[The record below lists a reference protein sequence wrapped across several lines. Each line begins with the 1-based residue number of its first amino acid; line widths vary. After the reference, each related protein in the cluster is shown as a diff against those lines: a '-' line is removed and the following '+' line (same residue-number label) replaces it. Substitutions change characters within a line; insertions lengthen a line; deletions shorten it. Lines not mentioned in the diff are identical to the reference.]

1 MNRTN
6 KNGHARRQT
15 DGPGVRNICIFVA
28 LRYKAFILSLCTLLY
43 LAEFAAVPRMMELC
57 LSGAAMPGSSTAMT
71 ACAPSAATTTPAG
84 GDCCHR
90 ATPAGKNGQ
99 SPEKGQSPNREQC
112 PKKGQCPKQSKGCN
126 SGADC
131 CLNCPLCYVMILPVS
146 PERAG
151 TVIRAREYGVW
162 RDPYLYHYHASCWKP
177 PNQA

>member
-1 MNRTN
+1 MSRTN
-6 KNGHARRQT
+6 KNGRARRQAK
-15 DGPGVRNICIFVA
+15 GPGVRNICIFVV
-28 LRYKAFILSLCTLLY
+28 LRYKALILSLCTLLY

-57 LSGAAMPGSSTAMT
+57 LSGAAMPCSSTAMT
-71 ACAPSAATTTPAG
+71 ACAPSAATTTPASD
-84 GDCCHR
+84 DCCHR

-99 SPEKGQSPNREQC
+99 SLEKKQSPNKEQC

-131 CLNCPLCYVMILPVS
+131 CLNCPLCYVMLLPVS

-151 TVIRAREYGVW
+151 IATGVREYGVW
-162 RDPYLYHYHASCWKP
+162 HTAYLYHYHASCWKP

>member
-1 MNRTN
+1 MSRTN
-6 KNGHARRQT
+6 KNSY
-15 DGPGVRNICIFVA
+15 IFVV
-28 LRYKAFILSLCTLLY
+28 LRYKALILSLCTLLY

-57 LSGAAMPGSSTAMT
+57 LSGAAMPCSSDA
-71 ACAPSAATTTPAG
+71 AQAAPAS

-99 SPEKGQSPNREQC
+99 SPEKEQCPEKKQSPTKDQC

-131 CLNCPLCYVMILPVS
+131 CLNCPLCYVMLLPVS

-151 TVIRAREYGVW
+151 IVTGVREYGVW
-162 RDPYLYHYHASCWKP
+162 HTAYLYHYHASCWKP

>member
-1 MNRTN
+1 MSRTN
-6 KNGHARRQT
+6 KNGRARRQAA
-15 DGPGVRNICIFVA
+15 GPGVGNICIFVA

-71 ACAPSAATTTPAG
+71 ACASSAATTTPAG

-99 SPEKGQSPNREQC
+99 SPEKGQSPNKEQC

-131 CLNCPLCYVMILPVS
+131 CLNCPLCYIMLLPLS

-151 TVIRAREYGVW
+151 IVTGAREYGVW
-162 RDPYLYHYHASCWKP
+162 HTAYLYHYHASCWKP

>member
-1 MNRTN
+1 M
-6 KNGHARRQT
+6 
-15 DGPGVRNICIFVA
+15 
-28 LRYKAFILSLCTLLY
+28 SLCTLLY

-71 ACAPSAATTTPAG
+71 SCAPSAVQAGATTACSSGAIVAGSPGAATATPAG

-99 SPEKGQSPNREQC
+99 SPEKKQSPNKEQC